1 MTLQNVGCDS
11 VAQIS
16 GHFPVKRTATL
27 EKVNADPAA
36 AEHGAI
42 LKAIRKRD
50 PDAAEVAARN
60 HMAAAQR
67 ARLQLLPDTEGAKM
81 EETS

>member
-1 MTLQNVGCDS
+1 M
-11 VAQIS
+11 
-16 GHFPVKRTATL
+16 
-27 EKVNADPAA
+27 DPAA
-36 AEHGAI
+36 VEHGAI

-60 HMAAAQR
+60 HMAAAQP
-67 ARLQLLPDTEGAKM
+67 ARLQLLPDTKGAKM